1 MALSETVIALAGNP
15 NVGKSSIFNAL
26 TGMHQ
31 HTGNWSGKTVASASG
46 FCESGGKKYRL
57 VDIPGT
63 YSLMAH
69 SEEEAVARNFLLFGD
84 AEKTVVVCDATALE
98 RGLCLVLQTLEIT
111 PNVILCVNLMDEA
124 AREHI
129 EINLDAIEKELGIPT
144 IGVSA
149 HKKKSLVPLL
159 DVLSRDMGKAALP
172 VRYGDTIEAVI
183 TPLKERFCT
192 LLPEKKERFCRF
204 LALQLLLGD
213 AYFLRDLEANMPILL
228 SDEILQERLAEAR
241 KCLKE
246 KGVFGARLTDIV
258 VYALTSRADKIAAAA
273 VRRPEKNDQRSR
285 RLDRI
290 LTGRVTAFP
299 CMLLLLLFIF
309 WLTVS
314 GANYPS
320 AILSDLLFS
329 LEAPLFSFFQFLKFP
344 DFLSELLV
352 FGGYRVLSWVV
363 SVMLPPMAIFFPLF
377 TLLEDA
383 GFLPR
388 IAYNL
393 DRPFKACRACGK
405 QALTMCMGFGCNAA
419 GVVGCRIVDSPRERL
434 LAILTNSFVPCNGK
448 FPTLVVLISIFF
460 ASNLFSSTL
469 MLGGVILLGVLATF
483 AATRLLSATIL
494 SGAPSSFIIEMPPYR
509 KPQVG
514 RVIVRSVFDRTLF
527 VLGRA
532 AAVALPAGILLWLL
546 ANISVGGESLLHHG
560 AHFLDPLGRLMGLDG
575 TMLLAFILG
584 FPANEIVLP
593 IALMAYTAEGTLTEI
608 TDLSAIGSILI
619 ANGWTWKTA
628 ISAILFSLMH
638 VPCST
643 TLLSI
648 KKETGSVGYTLLA
661 ALLPTLFGFLSCVIF
676 AQIA

>member
-1 MALSETVIALAGNP
+1 MEITIALAGNP

-46 FCESGGKKYRL
+46 LCEAGGRKYRL

-84 AEKTVVVCDATALE
+84 AEKTIVVCDATALE
-98 RGLCLVLQTLEIT
+98 RGLCLVLQTLEVT
-111 PNVILCVNLMDEA
+111 KNVILCVNLMDEA

-129 EINLDAIEKELGIPT
+129 EIDLSAIEKELGIPT
-144 IGVSA
+144 VGVSA
-149 HKKKSLVPLL
+149 HKKRSLSPLL
-159 DVLSRDMGKAALP
+159 DALSCDPDAPLP
-172 VRYGDTIEAVI
+172 VRYGDTAEAAI
-183 TPLKERFCT
+183 LPLQAHIST
-192 LLPEKKERFCRF
+192 LLPEKEERFCRF
-204 LALQLLLGD
+204 LALQILLGD
-213 AYFLRDLEANMPILL
+213 AYFLRDLEENIPSLL
-228 SDEILQERLAEAR
+228 SDEVLQEKLAEAQSG
-241 KCLKE
+241 LESKE
-246 KGVFGARLTDIV
+246 VFGARLTDIV
-258 VYALTSRADKIAAAA
+258 VYALTARADKIASIA

-299 CMLLLLLFIF
+299 FMLLLLLFIF

-320 AILSDLLFS
+320 AILSNLLFS
-329 LEAPLFSFFQFLKFP
+329 LEAPLFSFFQVLLP
-344 DFLSELLV
+344 DILAELLV
-352 FGGYRVLSWVV
+352 YGGYRVLSWVV

-377 TLLEDA
+377 TLLEDS
-383 GFLPR
+383 GYLPR

-434 LAILTNSFVPCNGK
+434 LAILTNAFVPCNGK
-448 FPTLVVLISIFF
+448 FPTLVVLIGIFF
-460 ASNLFSSTL
+460 AGNLFSSTL
-469 MLGGVILLGVLATF
+469 MLGGVILLGILATF

-494 SGAPSSFIIEMPPYR
+494 SGVPSSFIIEMPPYR
-509 KPQVG
+509 KPQIG

-546 ANISVGGESLLHHG
+546 ANISVGGDTLLHHG
-560 AHFLDPLGRLMGLDG
+560 AHFLDPLGKLMGLDG
-575 TMLLAFILG
+575 TMLLAFLLG

-593 IALMAYTAEGTLTEI
+593 IALMAYTAEGTLIEI
-608 TDLSAIGSILI
+608 TDLGAIGSILM

-638 VPCST
+638 FPCST

-648 KKETGSVGYTLLA
+648 KKETGSIGYTLLA